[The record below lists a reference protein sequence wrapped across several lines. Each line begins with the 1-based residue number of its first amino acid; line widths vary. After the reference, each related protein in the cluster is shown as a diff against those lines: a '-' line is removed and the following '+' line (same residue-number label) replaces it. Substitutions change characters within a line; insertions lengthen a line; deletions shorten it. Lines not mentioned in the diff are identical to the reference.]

1 MNDQL
6 IAGVNDPAELLLA
19 NHVASRMHAKDA
31 TLFDFSD
38 VALESARDFMGWTDL
53 ATNPPTPIEQIQAF
67 AKEALDEGIDYVGLL
82 GEGGSSQ
89 APMTITK
96 LSAAQHR
103 NVRFSTLDS
112 LSPVY
117 VRQILHGVDY
127 RRSLFIVS
135 SKSGGTIETLSL
147 YKVIWDDVVRELG
160 EREAGR
166 HFVAITDPG
175 SGLEQLARERNFRGV
190 FLGEPSVGGR
200 FSALS
205 VFGLVPAALCG
216 LDIAE
221 IVNRAAEMERL
232 CAQDSPTNPAIQLA
246 DFLAR
251 NLSRHSAFAFTY
263 ISPQPG
269 RVFGLWMEQLIAE
282 SLGKDGQG
290 VVPHIEIDVN
300 LLNHHQPDHPVI
312 VYHTNPDSTFDRE
325 ASMLSPQVAQR
336 SYVLEDPMDIGRHF
350 VLWEYATAFL
360 GWLMKLPPFNQP
372 DVQAAKTNTKSVLA
386 GELPD
391 RTRRL
396 GEPWVVAAYSDAFAE
411 RTGIADPTQMHSIDV
426 VIDAFM
432 DLVEA
437 DNWVSV
443 NAFLP
448 FTGERRGPMEVI
460 RHTLARHLGVP
471 VSLEIG
477 PRYLHST
484 GQLQKGGANN
494 GVFLILSGNEVG
506 DMQVPGESYCLGELE
521 VAQSK
526 GDLEALS
533 AKGRHALHLH
543 LVDTDADTLWHLAHA
558 FEDAGT
564 RTAIKRA
571 LKG

>member
-6 IAGVNDPAELLLA
+6 IAGVDNPADLLLSQR
-19 NHVASRMHAKDA
+19 VASRMHDKDA

-38 VALESARDFMGWTDL
+38 VALESARDYMGWTDL
-53 ATNPPTPIEQIQAF
+53 ASNPPTPIDEIQSF
-67 AKEALDEGIDYVGLL
+67 AREVLDEGVDYVGLL

-103 NVRFSTLDS
+103 GVRFSTLDS

-147 YKVIWDDVVRELG
+147 YKIIWDDVVAEQ
-160 EREAGR
+160 EAAR

-175 SGLEQLARERNFRGV
+175 SELEELARERGFRGV

-216 LDIAE
+216 LDVSD
-221 IVNRAAEMERL
+221 IVRRAAEMERL
-232 CAQDSPTNPAIQLA
+232 CAMDAPTNPAVQLA

-251 NLSRHSAFAFTY
+251 NLSRGGAYTFTY

-300 LLNHHQPDHPVI
+300 LLNHHQPKHPVV

-411 RTGIADPTQMHSIDV
+411 KTGIADPTQMHSIDT

-432 DLVEA
+432 NLVGPG
-437 DNWVSV
+437 NWISV

-460 RHTLARHLGVP
+460 RHTLARHLEVP

-484 GQLQKGGANN
+484 GQLQKGGLNN
-494 GVFLILSGNEVG
+494 GVFLILSGNEVS
-506 DMQVPGESYCLGELE
+506 DIAVPGTSYCLGELE

-543 LVDTDADTLWHLAHA
+543 LADTDADTLWRLAHA
-558 FEDAGT
+558 FEEAGT
-564 RTAIKRA
+564 RIAVKRA
-571 LKG
+571 MGR